1 MDRRS
6 ILKGFAMAGVGLA
19 MLSGGAE
26 AQRKRNK
33 KEASALNPK
42 LISGHWSLVSAETVR
57 PDGTHAQ
64 PFGSNPAGVAVFAPN
79 GRFSVSVV
87 NPDMPKFASNN
98 QDTGTDEENKAV
110 ARGSI
115 TYFGTY
121 RLARDGIL
129 SLGIEGSSFPNWSKV
144 DQMRMVTSL
153 TANELKWTATG
164 DRGGTAELVWK
175 K

>member
-26 AQRKRNK
+26 AQKKRKKDANQ
-33 KEASALNPK
+33 LNPK

-57 PDGTHAQ
+57 ADGTRAQ
-64 PFGSNPAGVAVFAPN
+64 PFGPNPTGVAVFAPN
-79 GRFSVSVV
+79 HRFSVSVV
-87 NPDMPKFASNN
+87 NPDLPKFASNN
-98 QDTGTDEENKAV
+98 QDAGSDEENKAV

-121 RLARDGIL
+121 RLDRDGTL
-129 SLGIEGSSFPNWSKV
+129 SLEIEGSSFPNWNKV
-144 DQMRMVTSL
+144 DQMRMITAL

-164 DRGGTAELVWK
+164 GAGATAELVWK

>member
-26 AQRKRNK
+26 AQRKRKK
-33 KEASALNPK
+33 KEENALNPRM
-42 LISGHWSLVSAETVR
+42 ISGHWSLVSAETVR
-57 PDGTHAQ
+57 ADGSHAQ
-64 PFGSNPAGVAVFAPN
+64 PFGPSPAGVAVFAPN

-98 QDTGTDEENKAV
+98 QDAGTDEENKAV

-121 RLARDGIL
+121 RLARDGTL
-129 SLGIEGSSFPNWSKV
+129 SLEIEGSSFPNWNKV
-144 DQMRMVTSL
+144 DQMRVVTSL
-153 TANELKWTATG
+153 TANELKWTASG
-164 DRGGTAELVWK
+164 ANGATAELVWK

>member
-26 AQRKRNK
+26 AQRKGKK
-33 KEASALNPK
+33 KEEGGVNPK
-42 LISGHWSLVSAETVR
+42 LITGHWSLVSAETVR
-57 PDGTHAQ
+57 ADGTHAQ
-64 PFGSNPAGVAVFAPN
+64 PFGPNPAGVAVFAPN
-79 GRFSVSVV
+79 RRFSISVV

-98 QDTGTDEENKAV
+98 QDAGTDDENRAV

-121 RLARDGIL
+121 RLASDGTL
-129 SLGIEGSSFPNWSKV
+129 SLEIEGSSFPNWNKV

-164 DRGGTAELVWK
+164 DRGGTAELAWK

>member
-1 MDRRS
+1 MDRRC
-6 ILKGFAMAGVGLA
+6 ILKGFATAGVGLA

-26 AQRKRNK
+26 AQRKRKNK
-33 KEASALNPK
+33 EEGGINPK
-42 LISGHWSLVSAETVR
+42 LITGHWSLVSAETVR
-57 PDGTHAQ
+57 SDGSHGQ
-64 PFGSNPAGVAVFAPN
+64 PFGPNPAGVAVFAPN
-79 GRFSVSVV
+79 RRFSISVV

-121 RLARDGIL
+121 RLARDGTL
-129 SLGIEGSSFPNWSKV
+129 SLEIEGSSFPNWNKV

-153 TANELKWTATG
+153 TANELKWTASG

>member
-6 ILKGFAMAGVGLA
+6 ILKGFAVAGVGLA
-19 MLSGGAE
+19 MLSGGAQ
-26 AQRKRNK
+26 AQRKGK
-33 KEASALNPK
+33 KKGETGVNPK
-42 LISGHWSLVSAETVR
+42 LISGHWSLVSADTVR
-57 PDGTHAQ
+57 PDGTRAQ
-64 PFGSNPAGVAVFAPN
+64 PFGANPSGVAAFAPN

-87 NPDMPKFASNN
+87 NPSMPKFASNN

-115 TYFGTY
+115 AYFGTY
-121 RLARDGIL
+121 RLARDGTL
-129 SLGIEGSSFPNWSKV
+129 SLQIEGSSFPNWTKV

-153 TANELKWTATG
+153 TANELKWTASG
-164 DRGGTAELVWK
+164 DRGGSAELVWK